1 MALKGTSGGG
11 KSKAS
16 RPSRPSG
23 GSSPKF
29 SGSSEGAKSSS
40 SWSSGKS
47 GEPTKSFSGK
57 PAKPFSGGGAGGGN
71 RMLWLILGGLVL
83 LALCCI
89 CSLAIAWTYGDS
101 AMDLL
106 RQLPLQ

>member
-47 GEPTKSFSGK
+47 GDPTKSFSGK
-57 PAKPFSGGGAGGGN
+57 PAKPFSGGSGGN
-71 RMLWLILGGLVL
+71 RTLWLILGALVL

-89 CSLAIAWTYGDS
+89 CSLFIAWTYGDS
-101 AMDLL
+101 AMELL
-106 RQLPLQ
+106 RQMQFQ